1 MTDVT
6 QPELLTIDEL
16 AAQVGMTVRNVR
28 AHQSRG
34 LLPPPEIRGRTGFY
48 GPEHAVR
55 LELVKDLQAEGFNL
69 EAIKRIVERTP
80 GSSSAAV
87 LDFTRAL
94 AEPFTDEPPEIVDAA
109 HFTERWGEQAS
120 AQTLERA
127 QRLGFVRSLGD
138 GRLEI
143 LSPRL
148 ETASNELARLGVPLD
163 VALDLTETLKRH
175 SEAIAKAYVRLF
187 LDHVWRPFQESG
199 EPEERWPEV
208 REALERLRP
217 LAGESLIAVFG
228 LVMTDAVERAL
239 ERELSKMGREEPPP
253 RRAPTQN
260 TLSRRSA
267 TDPAGEEE
275 RGPDRRNGRTSPKN
289 PGRRI
294 GRGRDQG
301 GQAAHHEQGQADL
314 PAPADRGGARGGAE
328 GASHTPAVARHGAI
342 LVPGARSTEPELP

>member
-1 MTDVT
+1 M
-6 QPELLTIDEL
+6 TIDEL
-16 AAQVGMTVRNVR
+16 ASQVGMTVRNVR

-34 LLPPPEIRGRTGFY
+34 LLPPPEIRGRTGYY

-109 HFTERWGEQAS
+109 HFTERWGKQAS
-120 AQTLERA
+120 AHALERA
-127 QRLGFVRSLGD
+127 RRLGFVRALGD
-138 GRLEI
+138 GRFEV

-148 ETASNELARLGVPLD
+148 EAASNELARLGVPLE
-163 VALDLTETLKRH
+163 VALDLTATLKRH

-187 LDHVWRPFQESG
+187 LDHIWRPFQESG

-217 LAGESLIAVFG
+217 LAGESLMAVFG
-228 LVMTDAVERAL
+228 LSMTAAVERAL
-239 ERELSKMGREEPPP
+239 ERELGRLGREEPP
-253 RRAPTQN
+253 RRKR
-260 TLSRRSA
+260 RRSK
-267 TDPAGEEE
+267 
-275 RGPDRRNGRTSPKN
+275 R
-289 PGRRI
+289 
-294 GRGRDQG
+294 
-301 GQAAHHEQGQADL
+301 
-314 PAPADRGGARGGAE
+314 
-328 GASHTPAVARHGAI
+328 
-342 LVPGARSTEPELP
+342 

>member
-1 MTDVT
+1 MTDLT
-6 QPELLTIDEL
+6 QAERDRPPELLTIDEL

-34 LLPPPEIRGRTGFY
+34 LLPAPEIRGRTGYY
-48 GPEHAVR
+48 GPEHVVR

-94 AEPFTDEPPEIVDAA
+94 AQPFSDEPSEIVDAQ
-109 HFTERWGEQAS
+109 HFTERWGEPS
-120 AQTLERA
+120 LTTLERA

-138 GRLEI
+138 GRFEV

-148 ETASNELARLGVPLD
+148 ERASGELARLGVPLD
-163 VALDLTETLKRH
+163 VALDVTETLKRH

-199 EPEERWPEV
+199 EPDERWPEV

-217 LAGESLIAVFG
+217 LAGESLMAIFG
-228 LVMTDAVERAL
+228 LVMTAAVERAL
-239 ERELSKMGREEPPP
+239 ERELARMGREEPPA
-253 RRAPTQN
+253 RGR
-260 TLSRRSA
+260 RRSK
-267 TDPAGEEE
+267 
-275 RGPDRRNGRTSPKN
+275 R
-289 PGRRI
+289 
-294 GRGRDQG
+294 
-301 GQAAHHEQGQADL
+301 
-314 PAPADRGGARGGAE
+314 
-328 GASHTPAVARHGAI
+328 
-342 LVPGARSTEPELP
+342 

>member
-6 QPELLTIDEL
+6 ESESLTIDEL

-34 LLPPPEIRGRTGFY
+34 LLPPPDIQGRTGYY
-48 GPEHAVR
+48 GPEHVAR
-55 LELVKDLQAEGFNL
+55 LELIKDLQAEGFNL

-94 AEPFTDEPPEIVDAA
+94 AEPFTDEPSEVVDAQ
-109 HFTERWGEQAS
+109 HFTDRWGEQAS
-120 AQTLERA
+120 RETLDRA
-127 QRLGFVRSLGD
+127 QRLGFVRALGD
-138 GRLEI
+138 GRFEI
-143 LSPRL
+143 LSPRMDR
-148 ETASNELARLGVPLD
+148 ASSELAHLGVPLD
-163 VALDLTETLKRH
+163 VTLDLTETVKRH

-228 LVMTDAVERAL
+228 VVMTAAVEKAL
-239 ERELSKMGREEPPP
+239 ERELAKLGREERPPA
-253 RRAPTQN
+253 RR
-260 TLSRRSA
+260 RR
-267 TDPAGEEE
+267 
-275 RGPDRRNGRTSPKN
+275 RTK
-289 PGRRI
+289 R
-294 GRGRDQG
+294 
-301 GQAAHHEQGQADL
+301 
-314 PAPADRGGARGGAE
+314 
-328 GASHTPAVARHGAI
+328 
-342 LVPGARSTEPELP
+342 

>member
-1 MTDVT
+1 
-6 QPELLTIDEL
+6 
-16 AAQVGMTVRNVR
+16 MTVRNVR

-34 LLPPPEIRGRTGFY
+34 LLPPPEIRGRTGYY
-48 GPEHAVR
+48 GPEHVVR

-94 AEPFTDEPPEIVDAA
+94 AEPFTDEPAEIVDAA
-109 HFTERWGEQAS
+109 PLHRALGGAGVGRDAARERSAS
-120 AQTLERA
+120 ASCGRSATGASSSSARA
-127 QRLGFVRSLGD
+127 SRR
-138 GRLEI
+138 
-143 LSPRL
+143 
-148 ETASNELARLGVPLD
+148 ASNELASLGVPLD

-228 LVMTDAVERAL
+228 LVMTAAVERAL
-239 ERELSKMGREEPPP
+239 ERELSKMGREEPAVAPP
-253 RRAPTQN
+253 PA
-260 TLSRRSA
+260 LEALGRRSSA
-267 TDPAGEEE
+267 ADP
-275 RGPDRRNGRTSPKN
+275 T
-289 PGRRI
+289 
-294 GRGRDQG
+294 
-301 GQAAHHEQGQADL
+301 
-314 PAPADRGGARGGAE
+314 
-328 GASHTPAVARHGAI
+328 
-342 LVPGARSTEPELP
+342 